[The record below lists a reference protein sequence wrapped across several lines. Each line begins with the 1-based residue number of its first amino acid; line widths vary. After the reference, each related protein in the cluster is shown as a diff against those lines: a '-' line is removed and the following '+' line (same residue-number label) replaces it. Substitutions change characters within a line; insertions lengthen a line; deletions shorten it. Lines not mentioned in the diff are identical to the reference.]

1 MRLTDIAIR
10 ALPAPEK
17 GARIYFD
24 DTLSGFGVRVSQ
36 GGAKAF
42 TLTFGSGRERVTI
55 GRYPIISLAD
65 ARVEAKR
72 MLAEQTLGKNRLRR
86 LSYEEALD
94 LFVSTHCAKKN
105 RPSTAK
111 ETERVLRGYFP
122 ALAKKALE
130 DITTHHITDV
140 TDKLIENGRESMA
153 AHAYTAIRS
162 FLRWCV
168 RRRYLSRNPIEGLE
182 APVKPVSRERV
193 LSGGELGEVVAAAQ
207 QLGVFGKFTLMLIY
221 TGQRRGEIAALDAS
235 WIDREQQLIALPR
248 QITKNN
254 RNHCL
259 PYGDAVAD
267 ILETLPREG
276 LLFGARGS
284 ALPISG
290 FSKGKKALDN
300 KCRITEPWTLH
311 DLRRTFATGLQ
322 RLGVRLEVTEAL
334 LNHVSGTRSGI
345 VGVYQRHNY
354 LEEMRTAI
362 VLWESHIDSLLK
374 AS

>member
-17 GARIYFD
+17 GARIYVD
-24 DTLSGFGVRVSQ
+24 DSLSGFGVRVSQ

-65 ARVEAKR
+65 ARAEAKR
-72 MLAEQTLGKNRLRR
+72 MLAEQTLGKHRLRR
-86 LSYEEALD
+86 LSYEEALN

-168 RRRYLSRNPIEGLE
+168 RRRYLAHNPIEGLE
-182 APVKPVSRERV
+182 GPVKLAPRERV
-193 LSGGELGEVVAAAQ
+193 LSDEELGQVVRAA
-207 QLGVFGKFTLMLIY
+207 GKIGTFGKFSLMLIY

-235 WIDREQQLIALPR
+235 WIDREQRLISLPR

-254 RNHCL
+254 RSHCI
-259 PYGDAVAD
+259 PYGNAVAG
-267 ILETLPREG
+267 ILGALSNEG

-284 ALPISG
+284 TMPISG
-290 FSKGKKALDN
+290 FSKGKKVLDAN
-300 KCRITEPWTLH
+300 CRITEPWTLH

-334 LNHVSGTRSGI
+334 LNHVSGTKAGI

-354 LEEMRTAI
+354 LEEMRAAI
-362 VLWESHIDSLLK
+362 ALWENHIDSLLK
-374 AS
+374 AA